1 VSTIAEHDADL
12 KVMRGSLTPESPI
25 NRDDDLAVALELY
38 RLYGGDPTTERS
50 NATCRS
56 SSTPPALAA
65 R

>member
-12 KVMRGSLTPESPI
+12 AVMRGSLTPDSPI

-38 RLYGGDPTTERS
+38 RLYGGNPNTERNS
-50 NATCRS
+50 TCRS
-56 SSTPPALAA
+56 SSTPLPT